1 MEFLTS
7 ETFTSLLRFHG
18 DGLGYKIVKRT
29 LDVVISLVVLIIS
42 SPIIFLIAIIIKIFD
57 PGHIFFKQYRIGL
70 LGREFLLY
78 KFRTMYKD
86 AKERFPELYEYNYSE
101 EELGILPVQ
110 RKDDPRVT
118 RVGKWLRRT
127 SFDELP
133 NFINVLKGDMHL
145 VGPRPDIWENIR
157 HYPKDHLRKLS
168 IKPGMTCIAQINGR
182 GKLSFFQTNIYDL
195 EYLENRSLTLDFK
208 ILYKTILV
216 IIKRDGAF

>member
-42 SPIIFLIAIIIKIFD
+42 SPIILLIAIIIKIFD
-57 PGHIFFKQYRIGL
+57 PGPIFFKQYRIGL

-118 RVGKWLRRT
+118 RVGKWLRST

-133 NFINVLKGDMHL
+133 NFINVLTGDMHL
-145 VGPRPDIWENIR
+145 VGPRPDIWEHIR
-157 HYPKDHLRKLS
+157 RYPKDHLQKLA
-168 IKPGMTCIAQINGR
+168 IKPGITCIAQINGR

-216 IIKRDGAF
+216 IIKRDGSF

>member
-1 MEFLTS
+1 MAFLTS
-7 ETFTSLLRFHG
+7 ETVTSLLRFHG
-18 DGLGYKIVKRT
+18 EYLGYKIVKRI
-29 LDVVISLVVLIIS
+29 LDIVISLIVLIIS
-42 SPIIFLIAIIIKIFD
+42 SPLILFIAIIIKIYD
-57 PGHIFFKQYRIGL
+57 SGPIFFKQYRVGR

-78 KFRTMYKD
+78 KFRSMYKD
-86 AKERFPELYEYNYSE
+86 ARERFPELYKYSYTE
-101 EELGILPVQ
+101 EDMRNLTIKRE
-110 RKDDPRVT
+110 DDPRVT

-168 IKPGMTCIAQINGR
+168 IKPGITCIAQINGR
-182 GKLSFFQTNIYDL
+182 GRLSFFQTNIYDL
-195 EYLENRSLTLDFK
+195 EYMDHRSLTLDFK
-208 ILYKTILV
+208 ILYKTVLV